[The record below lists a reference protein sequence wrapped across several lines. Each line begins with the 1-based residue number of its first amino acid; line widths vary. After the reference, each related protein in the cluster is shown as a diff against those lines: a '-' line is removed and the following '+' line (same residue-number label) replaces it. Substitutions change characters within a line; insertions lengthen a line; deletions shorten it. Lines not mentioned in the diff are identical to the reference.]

1 MTLEE
6 VAKHLEAAHSAMQ
19 TFGEATAPGVPG
31 AGYELY
37 DEDGKAIP
45 SLADLAA
52 AVRASN

>member
-19 TFGEATAPGVPG
+19 TMGEATAPGVPG

-37 DEDGKAIP
+37 DDEGNAIP

-52 AVRASN
+52 AVRASK